1 VIFDFCIIG
10 GGIVGIAT
18 ARDLLRRFPSASLV
32 LVEKE
37 AALALHQTG
46 RNSGVIHA
54 GVYYAPGSLK
64 ARYCREG
71 ARDTKAFC
79 DSHDIKYDVCGKLLV
94 ATDESELGRMNE
106 LETRARSNDLDVER
120 IDAAALRERE
130 PSIRGVGALL
140 VKTTAIVDY
149 RAIARAMAADLVE
162 QGADLRF
169 QWPVAALAERPDR
182 VTVSGAGGSIEAR
195 IVVAC
200 AGVHA
205 DVLARSCG
213 LDLDFQIVPFRGDYF
228 RLPAARNDI
237 VRHLIYPIPDPALP
251 FLGIHLTRMIDGSVT
266 VGPNAALALAREGYG
281 RLSFDVSDVIAML
294 RFSGFR
300 KVMWNY
306 RKSAVS
312 EALSALSKR
321 RYLEA
326 CRRYC
331 PELTLDD
338 LLPHRSGIRAQAVR
352 ADGTLVHDFLIESTP
367 RSIHV
372 CNAPSPAATSAI
384 PIARHLAD
392 LVADRHS
399 PQVAVPEV
407 VAA

>member
-1 VIFDFCIIG
+1 MIFDFCIIG
-10 GGIVGIAT
+10 GGIVGVAT
-18 ARDLLRRFPSASLV
+18 ARELARRFPEASLV

-37 AALALHQTG
+37 TALALHQTG

-54 GVYYAPGSLK
+54 GVYYPPGSLK
-64 ARYCREG
+64 ARFCREG
-71 ARDTKAFC
+71 SRDTKAFC
-79 DSHDIKYDVCGKLLV
+79 ESHGIRYDVCGKLLV
-94 ATDESELGRMNE
+94 ATDEREIGRLND
-106 LETRARSNDLDVER
+106 LETRARANDLDVER
-120 IDAAALRERE
+120 IDACALRDRE
-130 PSIRGVGALL
+130 PRIRGVGALL
-140 VKTTAIVDY
+140 VRTTAIVDY
-149 RAIARAMAADLVE
+149 REITYAMASDLVQ

-169 QWPVAALAERPDR
+169 DWPVAAIKEHSDR
-182 VTVSGAGGSIEAR
+182 ITVSGASGSIQAR
-195 IVVAC
+195 ILVAC

-205 DVLARSCG
+205 DQLARSCG

-228 RLPAARNDI
+228 RLPDARNDI

-266 VGPNAALALAREGYG
+266 VGPNAALALTREGYG
-281 RLSFDVSDVIAML
+281 RLSLDVSDVAEML

-300 KVMWNY
+300 KAMWGY
-306 RKSAVS
+306 RKHAID
-312 EALSALSKR
+312 EAMSALSKR

-352 ADGTLVHDFLIESTP
+352 ADGTLVHDFLIEATP

-392 LVADRHS
+392 LVASRHAA
-399 PQVAVPEV
+399 QVSLPEPV
-407 VAA
+407 TA